1 MPRGNGTG
9 PMGFG
14 PMTGRGMGCC
24 ACYNVPG
31 YMNGCGFGMHRGYRH
46 MYYATGVPGWAR
58 FGYAKDEKSYLKA
71 QAQYLEDQ
79 LKYIKDRLND
89 SEDTNDDDKKKE

>member
-1 MPRGNGTG
+1 MPRGNGRG

-14 PMTGRGMGCC
+14 PMTGRGMGYC

-31 YMNGCGFGMHRGYRH
+31 YMNAYGVHRGHRH
-46 MYYATGVPGWAR
+46 MFYATGVPGWAR

-89 SEDTNDDDKKKE
+89 LDDNDEDNKKE